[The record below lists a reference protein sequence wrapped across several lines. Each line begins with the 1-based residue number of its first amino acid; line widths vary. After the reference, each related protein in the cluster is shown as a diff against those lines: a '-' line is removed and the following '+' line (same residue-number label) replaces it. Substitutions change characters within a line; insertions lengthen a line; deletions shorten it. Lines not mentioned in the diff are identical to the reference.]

1 MTYASY
7 CVRRWVYLALADR
20 AISWT
25 GGTRGTVEVHL
36 PPAAPPFSASMTFMA
51 SANDPL
57 VALEEHW
64 AVSTF
69 GTEQRTSLIAFADDV
84 LRALRS
90 GATSQRSKPATEDLL
105 ALASAFDIAARERL
119 ELEGL
124 GSPFAV
130 AGPAELGERR
140 AFLRAGAGRAF
151 SLLAAAPLDFDD
163 EVGALYRVL
172 LVVALAHVAGQ
183 AENLRPWLAV
193 HRRKLFPGDDRE
205 LRWDLLLLR
214 RIVELWTE
222 VLGGAGPSGLERA
235 MELVATIREERGAR
249 ERELLASFD
258 ESEEMRMRFYL
269 FALFHLSE
277 AATELLLYRIHGAPN
292 DVTQRV
298 YVALSLARSAT
309 SGDVQILPALE
320 WLYESAACVIQQR
333 TPQLELLPEGERDG
347 RVH

>member
-1 MTYASY
+1 
-7 CVRRWVYLALADR
+7 
-20 AISWT
+20 
-25 GGTRGTVEVHL
+25 
-36 PPAAPPFSASMTFMA
+36 MTFLA
-51 SANDPL
+51 SVNDPM

-69 GTEQRTSLIAFADDV
+69 GAEQRAALIAYAEDS

-90 GATSQRSKPATEDLL
+90 GATAQRAQPATEDLL

-119 ELEGL
+119 DLDGL
-124 GSPFAV
+124 GSPFAL
-130 AGPAELGERR
+130 AKPNELADRR
-140 AFLRAGAGRAF
+140 AYLRAGAARAF
-151 SLLAAAPLDFDD
+151 SLLAVAPIDFDD
-163 EVGALYRVL
+163 EIGALYRVL

-183 AENLRPWLAV
+183 SEALRPWLAAN
-193 HRRKLFPGDDRE
+193 RRRLVPGDDRE

-214 RIVELWTE
+214 RNVELWTD
-222 VLGGAGPSGLERA
+222 VLSGSGPSGLERA
-235 MELVATIREERGAR
+235 MEIIATIREERGTR

-277 AATELLLYRIHGAPN
+277 AATELLLYRLHGAPN
-292 DVTQRV
+292 DVAQRI

-309 SGDVQILPALE
+309 SGDMQVLPVLE